1 MTDPAPYLTAADLT
15 GSGGVL
21 DNTTDFPEAT
31 LTALVAEFEELAER
45 YRGRA
50 YRPREA
56 VVTVAGTTSKTI
68 LLNYVDVSAVTAA
81 TIDGDAI
88 DEEAVTVWPDGRLV
102 RSAGWGDADSQVVV
116 TITHGADEPPPA
128 VLRACREFVRAKA
141 TAARGNLPRDIPRQ
155 ITTENA
161 GYIPPLPA
169 ANWSAGSPTGIK
181 VVDDALNSVPDARIP
196 GVG

>member
-50 YRPREA
+50 YRPRSV
-56 VVTVAGTTSKTI
+56 VVTVPGTTSNT
-68 LLNYVDVSAVTAA
+68 LLLDYIDVSAVTAA

-102 RSAGWGDADSQVVV
+102 RSAGWGTCESQVVV

-141 TAARGNLPRDIPRQ
+141 TAARGNLPRDVPRQ
-155 ITTENA
+155 LTGNDA
-161 GYIPPLPA
+161 GYIAPIPP
-169 ANWSAGSPTGIK
+169 ANWTGGAPTGIK